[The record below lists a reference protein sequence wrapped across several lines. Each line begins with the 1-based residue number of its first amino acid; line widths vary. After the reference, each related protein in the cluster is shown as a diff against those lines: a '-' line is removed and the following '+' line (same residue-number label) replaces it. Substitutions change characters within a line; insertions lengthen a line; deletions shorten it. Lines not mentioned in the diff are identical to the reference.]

1 MRFPVKPGMTTELEE
16 DFVELLSD
24 SDEFSPTFELFF
36 EVDEPS
42 PQAIRNRENKKRN
55 KVFFI
60 TVNITHL

>member
-42 PQAIRNRENKKRN
+42 PQATKNNASKEGISNFMTGRFLE
-55 KVFFI
+55 
-60 TVNITHL
+60 

>member
-42 PQAIRNRENKKRN
+42 PQATKK
-55 KVFFI
+55 
-60 TVNITHL
+60 

>member
-1 MRFPVKPGMTTELEE
+1 MTTELEE

-36 EVDEPS
+36 GVDES
-42 PQAIRNRENKKRN
+42 PQATKNRENKKRN